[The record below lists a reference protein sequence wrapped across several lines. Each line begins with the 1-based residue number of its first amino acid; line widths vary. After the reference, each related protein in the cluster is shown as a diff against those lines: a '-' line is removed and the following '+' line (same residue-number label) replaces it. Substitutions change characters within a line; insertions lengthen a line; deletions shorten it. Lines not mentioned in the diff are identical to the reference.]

1 MTSFEG
7 YPSLSKFA
15 QDMSA
20 NHKYDSIGTEDKQIE
35 ILSILRQE
43 RMKNVLLRGFAGVGK
58 TQVVETLANKVRDMD
73 FMFISI
79 DLDTMAANGNNE
91 FGSNIKALLS
101 EIIDFQ
107 NNTSK
112 KVVLFIDEIHKI
124 GMEGFTAGL
133 DSFKTAIARGQVRL
147 IGATTFE
154 EIGYIESNSA
164 MIDRMEYVTIEEPPN
179 EVIEIILEDMWIKA
193 FGEFDPFDKEA
204 KKEAKEVIKKII
216 EYGRF
221 LPSKANPR
229 KSIKLLDR
237 MIGMYRTQGVTINET
252 LLDKIVYDSTG
263 INTKIRPDIKKIE
276 AELKRR
282 IKGQP
287 MAIEVLIDSLN
298 VAIAGL
304 TPPHTPMGSYIFM
317 GPTGVGKTETA
328 LVMAEQLYDSRD
340 SLLRFDMSEY
350 QGTDASI
357 RFQHDVTD
365 RVGNKPFSLLLFDE
379 AEKASRDVLDLFL
392 QIISAGRLENKYKRQ
407 VTFENTYIVL
417 TSNIGF
423 SVFEESRKLGEDIG
437 NGKYAVDES
446 KEILISEDGINGFRP
461 ELVNRMTGII
471 NFTALEPETKKEIVE
486 LELEK
491 LTKYLKEEKKLI
503 LETSERTV
511 DFLYKEGVKNT
522 TSSGGGR
529 DINNRIR
536 NYLHVAI
543 AKVINRY
550 QFEPN
555 YELIKVKV
563 EPLGS
568 LVKEK
573 GDEVISDAK
582 LEVLE
587 YEVLMPDYNIQVHK
601 GYNHSDVNKT
611 YSALDDKAEI
621 SYKKLHSNRAEVGV

>member
-7 YPSLSKFA
+7 YPSMSKFA
-15 QDMSA
+15 KDMSE
-20 NHKYDSIGTEDKQIE
+20 NHKYDSIGTEDKQTE
-35 ILSILRQE
+35 ILSILNQE

-58 TQVVETLANKVRDMD
+58 TQVIETLANKVKDMN
-73 FMFISI
+73 FLFISV
-79 DLDTMAANGNNE
+79 DLETMAANGNNE
-91 FGSNIKALLS
+91 FGSNIKSLLS
-101 EIIDFQ
+101 EIIEYQ
-107 NNTSK
+107 NKTNK
-112 KVVLFIDEIHKI
+112 EVVLFVDEVHKI
-124 GMEGFTAGL
+124 GMEGYTAGL

-147 IGATTFE
+147 VGATTFE
-154 EIGYIESNSA
+154 EIGHIESNAA
-164 MIDRMEYVTIEEPPN
+164 MIDRMEYVTIDEPPN
-179 EVIEIILEDMWIKA
+179 EVVEIILEDMWIKV
-193 FGEFDPFDKEA
+193 FGESEPVNKE
-204 KKEAKEVIKKII
+204 IIRKII

-221 LPSKANPR
+221 QPSKANPR
-229 KSIKLLDR
+229 KSIKLLDK
-237 MIGMYRTQGVTINET
+237 MIGMYRTQGVTINEP

-263 INTKIRPDIKKIE
+263 INTKIRPDINKIE
-276 AELKRR
+276 NELRRR

-287 MAIEVLIDSLN
+287 MAIEVLLDSLN

-328 LVMAEQLYDSRD
+328 LVMAEQLYDSRE

-365 RVGNKPFSLLLFDE
+365 RVGNKPYSLILFDE

-423 SVFEESRKLGEDIG
+423 SVFEESRKLGENIG
-437 NGKYAVDES
+437 KGKYKIDES

-471 NFTALEPETKKEIVE
+471 NFTALESETKKEIVE
-486 LELEK
+486 LEIENFK
-491 LTKYLKEEKKLI
+491 KYLKEEKKLI

-511 DFLYKEGVKNT
+511 EFLYKDGVKNT

-529 DINNRIR
+529 DIINRIR
-536 NYLHVAI
+536 NYLYVAI
-543 AKVINRY
+543 AKVINKY
-550 QFEPN
+550 QFDPN
-555 YELIKVKV
+555 YDLIKVKV

-568 LVKEK
+568 LVSEK
-573 GDEVISDAK
+573 GDERISDAE
-582 LEVLE
+582 LDVLK
-587 YEVLMPDYNIQVHK
+587 YEVLMPDYNIKVYEGYRHNDIHK
-601 GYNHSDVNKT
+601 S
-611 YSALDDKAEI
+611 YSALDDKNATI
-621 SYKKLHSNRAEVGV
+621 SYRKPHSMRTEVGV